1 MPQIPLSIS
10 RQAAALLKLAAG
22 DELKL
27 TVATFQ
33 TEPSGDS
40 VMVFRESGTPKRP
53 RAYFEVFSVGPR
65 GAVKRLSRHFQWGAR

>member
-10 RQAAALLKLAAG
+10 RQAAALLKLAEGANG
-22 DELKL
+22 LS
-27 TVATFQ
+27 VATFQ

-65 GAVKRLSRHFQWGAR
+65 GAVKRLSHHFQWSA

>member
-1 MPQIPLSIS
+1 MQAIPFSIS

-22 DELKL
+22 DDLNL

-65 GAVKRLSRHFQWGAR
+65 GAVKRLSHHFQWGIK